1 VSAVHPQDQR
11 IARRDG
17 AEARLGVIGLGR
29 MGALHAANAARVAGL
44 RVVAVSDPYEPSLV
58 AASERLGAAGHP
70 DWRELVGRDDLDA
83 VLICSP
89 SPAHC
94 DQIIAAADA
103 GLHVFCEKPID
114 LDLASIDEALEV
126 VERAGVTLQ
135 LGFNRRSDRNFA
147 GLRRRLAAGAIGTP
161 WLLRI
166 TARDPAPQPAEYVRT
181 SGGLFADMTVHD
193 FDLARFLLGDEVIE
207 VSAFGAAL
215 VDPGLAE
222 IPDIDCAI
230 TTLRFASG
238 TLGVIENCRQSAVG
252 WDQRA
257 EVHGPQG
264 TLSAENE
271 QADTVVQA
279 DAAGVHRSRIAGFLA
294 ERYEGAYLAELEG
307 FARCLL
313 TGATPVAS
321 GEDGRRSAIIAAAA
335 QRSLVERRPVEV
347 SEIG

>member
-1 VSAVHPQDQR
+1 VQSRDQR
-11 IARRDG
+11 SADGESEG

-29 MGALHAANAARVAGL
+29 MGAIHAANATRIAGL
-44 RVVAVSDPYEPSLV
+44 RVVAVSDPHAPSLA

-70 DWRELVGRDDLDA
+70 DWRELVARDDLDA

-94 DQIIAAADA
+94 DQIIAAAEA
-103 GLHVFCEKPID
+103 GRDVFCEKPID
-114 LDLASIDEALEV
+114 LDLTSINEALDAV
-126 VERAGVTLQ
+126 KRAGVTLQ

-147 GLRRRLAAGAIGTP
+147 GLQRRLAAGAIGTP

-166 TARDPAPQPAEYVRT
+166 TARDPAPPPAEYVRT

-193 FDLARFLLGDEVIE
+193 FDLARFLLGEEVVE
-207 VSAFGAAL
+207 VSAVGAAL
-215 VDPGLAE
+215 VDPSLAE

-238 TLGVIENCRQSAVG
+238 ALGVIENCRQSAVG

-257 EVHGPQG
+257 EIHGPQG

-271 QADTVVQA
+271 QADTVVHG
-279 DAAGVHRSRIAGFLA
+279 DATGVHRSRIAGFLA
-294 ERYEGAYLAELEG
+294 ERYDGAYRAELEG

-313 TGATPVAS
+313 AGAAPVAS
-321 GEDGRRSAIIAAAA
+321 GEDGRSSALIAAAA
-335 QRSLVERRPVEV
+335 QRSLVEHRPVKV
-347 SEIG
+347 LEIG